1 MKSYAIIGLG
11 LFGKKLAKTL
21 YAYDQDVLAVDVN
34 EEYVNAIAG
43 TVTRAVT
50 ADAKDLEILR
60 TLGVQDCDCAVVAV
74 GTDLAASVLIT
85 MNLKNLG
92 VPRIICKAYDNT
104 HCDILKKL
112 GADQVIIPE
121 FVVAEKVAASLASP
135 NILESIELS
144 DKYGIVEC
152 NPPKAWV
159 GKSIKELGVRVK
171 YGISV
176 IAIKDGNKT
185 NVSPSADSIV
195 TESCILV
202 LLGEY
207 TDLSRLE
214 KIK

>member
-1 MKSYAIIGLG
+1 MQSYAIIGLG
-11 LFGKKLAKTL
+11 RFGTKLAKTL
-21 YAYDQDVLAVDVN
+21 YAYDQDVLAMDVN
-34 EEYVNAIAG
+34 EEYVNAVAS

-50 ADAKDLEILR
+50 ADAKDADILR

-74 GTDLAASVLIT
+74 GADLAASVLIT
-85 MNLKNLG
+85 MNLKKLG
-92 VPRIICKAYDNT
+92 VPKIICKAFDNT

-144 DKYGIVEC
+144 DKYGIIEC
-152 NPPKAWV
+152 NPPKAWI
-159 GKSIKELGVRVK
+159 GKSIKDLGIRVK

-195 TESCILV
+195 TDSCILV

-207 TDLSRLE
+207 TDLSRIE

>member
-11 LFGKKLAKTL
+11 RFGTKLAETL
-21 YAYDQDVLAVDVN
+21 YKYDRDVLAVDIN
-34 EEYVNAIAG
+34 EEYVNAVASG
-43 TVTRAVT
+43 VTRAVT
-50 ADAKDLEILR
+50 ADAKDIDVLR
-60 TLGVQDCDCAVVAV
+60 TLGVQDCDCAVVAI
-74 GTDLAASVLIT
+74 GADLAASVLIT

-92 VPRIICKAYDNT
+92 VPKIICKAFDKT
-104 HCDILKKL
+104 HCEILKKL

-121 FVVAEKVAASLASP
+121 FVVAEKVAASLATP
-135 NILESIELS
+135 NILETIELS
-144 DKYGIVEC
+144 DKYGIIEC
-152 NPPKAWV
+152 NPPKTWV
-159 GKSIKELGVRVK
+159 GKSIKELGIRVK

-185 NVSPSADSIV
+185 NVSPSADSTV

-207 TDLSRLE
+207 TDLSRIE